1 MYDLKG
7 RLPITGFIGCI
18 FIILL
23 SAGVTY
29 AEYPPD
35 SLRIRWMEGKK
46 YILHKVEPK
55 ETLSSLSRRYDVTV
69 KDIRSA
75 NIGIREL
82 KEGQIINI
90 PARSAFSQNENSGKN
105 VVERTP
111 SKVPV
116 YYTVKPGETMY
127 GISRNFNV
135 TVDEIK
141 QMNSMSTHDLSPGQ
155 RLIVGYQGSETV
167 VSQTDFNEKDAN
179 AFAAGQSSQDVELQY
194 HLPESQAAE
203 METPLIE
210 YSEVR
215 KSPDGKT
222 LVQVTETGAASWI
235 QDAQFGD
242 NKYYA
247 LHRTAPIGTIIKLT
261 NRMNSVSVY
270 VKVVGVLPDTSEN
283 ENIIIK
289 VSQSVTN
296 RLNALDPVFQ
306 AELTYGIYK

>member
-1 MYDLKG
+1 
-7 RLPITGFIGCI
+7 
-18 FIILL
+18 
-23 SAGVTY
+23 
-29 AEYPPD
+29 
-35 SLRIRWMEGKK
+35 MEGKK

-55 ETLSSLSRRYDVTV
+55 ETLSALSRRYKVSV
-69 KDIRSA
+69 RDIRSA

-82 KEGQIINI
+82 KEGQIVNI
-90 PARSAFSQNENSGKN
+90 PAKSAFSQESKTPDN
-105 VVERTP
+105 VAERTP
-111 SKVPV
+111 SRVPV
-116 YYTVKPGETMY
+116 YYTVKAGETMY
-127 GISRNFNV
+127 GISKNFNL

-141 QMNSMSTHDLSPGQ
+141 KMNSMSTHDLNPGQ
-155 RLIVGYQGSETV
+155 RLIVGYQQGAEVISR
-167 VSQTDFNEKDAN
+167 TDFNEKENNLHAAN
-179 AFAAGQSSQDVELQY
+179 EASPDVELEYQV
-194 HLPESQAAE
+194 PQSQAAE
-203 METPLIE
+203 MESPVIE
-210 YSEVR
+210 FSEV
-215 KSPDGKT
+215 KKGVDGKT

-235 QDAQFGD
+235 QDAQFGE

-296 RLNALDPVFQ
+296 RLNALDPIFQ

>member
-7 RLPITGFIGCI
+7 THHIKTIVASIFVLFLFTGE
-18 FIILL
+18 
-23 SAGVTY
+23 VY

-46 YILHKVEPK
+46 YILHKVEAQ
-55 ETLSSLSRRYDVTV
+55 ETLSALSRRYDVSV

-90 PARSAFSQNENSGKN
+90 PAKSAFSRETKSVEN
-105 VVERTP
+105 VAERTP

-141 QMNSMSTHDLSPGQ
+141 TMNSMTSHDLNPGQ
-155 RLIVGYQGSETV
+155 RLIVGYQQSSEV
-167 VSQTDFNEKDAN
+167 VSRTDFNEKETKVH
-179 AFAAGQSSQDVELQY
+179 AAASTTPDVELEYQ
-194 HLPESQAAE
+194 LPGSQAAE

-210 YSEVR
+210 YAEVK
-215 KSPDGKT
+215 KSSDGKT

-235 QDAQFGD
+235 QDAQFGE

-283 ENIIIK
+283 QNIIIK